1 VRLARA
7 CALIAR
13 HPREALLVKKYRR
26 HTMVP
31 SARAIENLALC
42 HSRPPGDLVECGCW
56 QGGMIAAISEL
67 TARRA
72 VLFDSFEGLSPARD
86 IDGPAAMASQS
97 DTSGTDYHD
106 NCPATEHEPRR
117 VMRLARTDYEIY
129 KGWFSDTVP
138 RYARPGNRISILRL
152 DGDWYDSTVLCLN
165 HLFPLVAPG
174 EGCPHRRLRNLGWL
188 CACRARLPLVGE
200 CPGTDR
206 SNARGVAFIVKHAR
220 D

>member
-1 VRLARA
+1 
-7 CALIAR
+7 
-13 HPREALLVKKYRR
+13 
-26 HTMVP
+26 
-31 SARAIENLALC
+31 
-42 HSRPPGDLVECGCW
+42 
-56 QGGMIAAISEL
+56 MIAAISEL

-72 VLFDSFEGLSPARD
+72 VLFDSFEGLPPARD
-86 IDGPAAMASQS
+86 IDGPAAMAWQS
-97 DTSGTDYHD
+97 DTSGPDYHD
-106 NCPATEHEPRR
+106 NCSATEHEARR

-174 EGCPHRRLRNLGWL
+174 GVVLIDDYGTWDGC
-188 CACRARLPLVGE
+188 ARAVHDYLSSVNAPE
-200 CPGTDR
+200 PIDR
-206 SNARGVAFIVKHAR
+206 TPRGVAFIVKHAR